1 MLKKLLKINIA
12 ALLAASS
19 ASVMSTNNI
28 IYAEENSQE
37 DNNSNVEQNGFVD
50 EPKIEM
56 PVDITTDETKN
67 DGISTIG
74 EDSLLTAD
82 SEIFKPIIKE
92 AGIDKEKR
100 GLTFTLNQGETNKY
114 LDAYYFSIYTIDA
127 EKKPQSLIK
136 EKIIKK
142 DQINQQFWVGSY
154 GGDDLEKGLIT
165 AILEDGKTYYVQLGY
180 CVAQGKYVCSAYD
193 DSEAVWGKIGYY
205 EGQVVIPE
213 AFDTESSDN
222 YSTEF
227 NTQSEDIVLTL
238 KKLTD
243 GYKYAVSKVN
253 NEDENNLD
261 WQTAENGSVTFIGLD
276 SSANYYVYSKGVDTA
291 GDKIDSI
298 YVVSNDSLKV
308 ATSPYP
314 CVTDLEAIPN
324 SGEEI
329 KLNWVVDDVDNIAKS
344 IKIERDN
351 KVLDTLGI
359 GVTNY
364 TDTGLEPG
372 STHTYTVTVLN
383 TDNDDGIAKSIT
395 ASTIPLPTIVDFK
408 VAKQS
413 IKSLSLAWKVL
424 FNDSYKAQKNNIKVE
439 VRVNDGADAFDV
451 ISLGS
456 SEDATKEE
464 GAVGFSYMMTDL
476 YRKYGAK
483 DVVFKLT
490 ATSRGGERTQ
500 RIDYTIKAA
509 RFDTNSSVKVD
520 LTEFDYTESTIAI
533 NPTIKTNSE
542 IDVSS
547 DWYTTNYYKKNGD
560 EYEKVD
566 SVIDA
571 GEYEVRVELTP
582 LGKNYFVNHDPFK
595 TSFKVNKIDQPKNE
609 TLIKDHNSADIT
621 AGDSLV
627 YQLGQKNEVK
637 GDAKVEY
644 TSNDESV
651 ATVDENGIITLV
663 SAGTYDIASKILESA
678 NYKEKE
684 LAAITGTITAGQLS
698 LVSAPLSTKENATFN
713 LAENVLFKTEAGKS
727 IKGSELGSYNSVTY
741 TVKEND
747 LGVAEGEATSIKP
760 TKSGKLTVTVEVSQT
775 DQAKALYLPLIQDV
789 EINVEAV
796 SHGGGGGGGSSSS
809 SSSFTG
815 WKSNGSYYE
824 KGKPVSGIKEIKG
837 VTYFFDEKGF
847 PIKNQMI
854 VIKEKTYITNSEGI
868 LRKGKT
874 EFEGATYVLDKTD
887 GHMLR
892 DWALVD
898 GEWYFMNYETGKVH
912 MNLWA
917 PSASGDWYFMDAE
930 GHMKK
935 NQWIA
940 ASEGRWYYVGADGK
954 MVSNGSVDGCWI
966 NEQGIYLSP
975 MYKG

>member
-19 ASVMSTNNI
+19 ASVISMNNI
-28 IYAEENSQE
+28 IFAEENLQE
-37 DNNSNVEQNGFVD
+37 DNNSNVEQD
-50 EPKIEM
+50 ESIGETPKEM
-56 PVDITTDETKN
+56 PVDTTTDEIKN
-67 DGISTIG
+67 DRTSTIDA
-74 EDSLLTAD
+74 DSLVTANSD
-82 SEIFKPIIKE
+82 IFAPIITE

-100 GLTFTLNQGETNKY
+100 SLTFTLDQGETTDFFY
-114 LDAYYFSIYTIDA
+114 SYYFSIYTLDDQNNPTVFID
-127 EKKPQSLIK
+127 KKLIN
-136 EKIIKK
+136 K
-142 DQINQQFWVGSY
+142 DKFNQQFWIGNY
-154 GGDDLEKGLIT
+154 GQDDLDKGLIHK
-165 AILEDGKTYYVQLGY
+165 ILEDDKIYYVQLGY
-180 CVAQGKYVCSAYD
+180 CNFKGQWEYLPYD
-193 DSEAVWGKIGYY
+193 DPTAVWGKIGHYD
-205 EGQVVIPE
+205 QVTTPE
-213 AFDTESSDN
+213 AFGTDNQAN

-227 NTQSEDIVLTL
+227 NTQSKDIELTL
-238 KKLTD
+238 MGLTK
-243 GYKYAVSKVN
+243 GYKYALSKSN
-253 NEDENNLD
+253 DFKNLE
-261 WQTAENGSVTFIGLD
+261 WTTASSESLTFTELD
-276 SSANYYVYSKGVDTA
+276 SGAQYYVYSKGVDTV
-291 GDKIDSI
+291 GGKVDSED
-298 YVVSNDSLKV
+298 VVSLSPITV
-308 ATSPYP
+308 ATSLYP
-314 CVTDLEAIPN
+314 CVTDLKANPT
-324 SGEEI
+324 SGTEI
-329 KLNWVVDDVDNIAKS
+329 NLSWVVDNVDNIAKN
-344 IKIERDN
+344 IQIERDGQIIMSD
-351 KVLDTLGI
+351 LAPTDTS
-359 GVTNY
+359 Y
-364 TDTGLEPG
+364 TDSGLTPG

-383 TDNDDGIAKSIT
+383 TKNDDVIAKSVT

-408 VAKQS
+408 VTEIQNKVVG
-413 IKSLSLAWKVL
+413 LAYKVL
-424 FNDSYKAQKNNIKVE
+424 FNDPDKKQNSTVKLEVKVDDGVDTYKLLETHFTEEGQGGLPLYTSDNEKKYVTK
-439 VRVNDGADAFDV
+439 DV
-451 ISLGS
+451 I
-456 SEDATKEE
+456 
-464 GAVGFSYMMTDL
+464 
-476 YRKYGAK
+476 
-483 DVVFKLT
+483 FKLT
-490 ATSRGGERTQ
+490 VTTRVGERTK
-500 RIDYTIKAA
+500 RINYLIKAKD
-509 RFDTNSSVKVD
+509 FNYNSQITLNKTD
-520 LTEFDYTESTIAI
+520 FDYTGSVLEI
-533 NPTIKTNSE
+533 NPQIKTNDQ
-542 IDVSS
+542 IDILN
-547 DWYTTNYYKKNGD
+547 DWYTTNYYKKNGA

-571 GEYEVRVELTP
+571 GDYEVRVELTE
-582 LGKNYFVNHDPFK
+582 LGKNRFENHDPFK
-595 TSFKVNKIDQPKNE
+595 TQFKVNKIDQPENA
-609 TLIKDHNSADIT
+609 TIIKDYSGTNII
-621 AGDSLV
+621 AGDSLE
-627 YQLGQKNEVK
+627 YKLTQRDAIQ

-713 LAENVLFKTEAGKS
+713 LAENVLFRTTAGKE
-727 IKGSELGSYNSVTY
+727 IRANDLGSYNSVTY

-854 VIKEKTYITNSEGI
+854 VIKEKTYITDGKGI
-868 LRKGKT
+868 FRKGKT

-892 DWALVD
+892 DWVLVD
-898 GEWYFMNYETGKVH
+898 GEWYFMSYETGKVH
-912 MNLWA
+912 KNLWA

-954 MVSNGSVDGCWI
+954 MVSNSSVDGCWI

-975 MYKG
+975 TYKG